1 MKNSTIP
8 KGLSD
13 EAAGFYARLAKEYG
27 IIDAGGL
34 ALLGQAC
41 EALDRLRQAQAI
53 LVEEGII
60 YRDRF
65 GQPHQHPAS
74 LSERDARNQLLK
86 ALSMLNLDVELPAS
100 ATGKR

>member
-1 MKNSTIP
+1 MKKSTIP
-8 KGLSD
+8 KSLSE
-13 EAAGFYARLAKEYG
+13 EATSFYAKLAKEYT
-27 IIDAGGL
+27 ITDAGGL

-41 EALDRLRQAQAI
+41 ESLDRLRQAQAI
-53 LVEEGII
+53 LAEEGIV

-74 LSERDARNQLLK
+74 LSERDARNQMLK
-86 ALSMLNLDVELPAS
+86 ALSMLNLDVELPS